1 MSELTGKTVGRY
13 QILERVGRGGMAEV
27 YKAYQPALDRFVAI
41 KVLNPFLFDDTRSR
55 ERFRRE
61 ARAVAT
67 LRHPN
72 IVQVFDI
79 DTEDDIHF
87 MVMEYI
93 EGPSLKALLEE
104 HSQAGAALSLDQIGE
119 VVSAIGGALGHA
131 HRQGLIH
138 RDIKPHN
145 IMFLP
150 DGQPLLADFGIAQII
165 GAHVSASGLLAGTP
179 AYMSPEQGRSEP
191 LDPRTDIYTLGV
203 VLYEMTTGQL
213 PYDADTPFAVILKH
227 INEPVPAPRSV
238 NPNIA
243 PALERVILKAMAKTR
258 AHRFQTADEMV
269 RATQDALDEARA
281 VETHVHVPRTT
292 GWVMPAPVAAD
303 PATAQLPLPRP
314 LHLAPAPLTADL
326 GPMPA
331 SFEETLHATLFDIG
345 MAAYERGEWAE
356 AGSLLAEVVRRRPD
370 YARGGQPAAML
381 LAQAVGRRPDY
392 GRTAPDSSL
401 LPFDR
406 LEQPA
411 NAAPAVTATATLPV
425 DSPSPPPGVTE
436 TMPVPLALDTDVVAQ
451 LTGMISTPAPV
462 EPPAPAAT
470 QDAAAVLLEQP
481 APLPERTAEAR
492 HLAARPTQWLAP
504 ARRRPSRL
512 LAVPALVVCA
522 LLGAY
527 GWNSLSAGPAAPSAA
542 TPAPL
547 SAPLPARA
555 APAAPHGDGRLA
567 APRPH
572 STPVTP
578 ARQVALG
585 RARITLLTQAGE
597 ADLVPTATANL
608 KVALSQQALAAR
620 QTRAHAALLARAGET
635 LAATPDATAVMPPAA
650 EQADRAPAQPGGT
663 PTAWRQ

>member
-27 YKAYQPALDRFVAI
+27 YKAYQPALDRFVAV
-41 KVLNPFLFDDTRSR
+41 KVLNPFLFDDARSR
-55 ERFRRE
+55 DRFRRE
-61 ARAVAT
+61 ARAVAA

-104 HSQAGAALSLDQIGE
+104 RSQAGTTLDLDQIGA

-165 GAHVSASGLLAGTP
+165 GAQVSASGLLAGTP

-203 VLYEMTTGQL
+203 VLYEMATGQL
-213 PYDADTPFAVILKH
+213 PFDADTPFAVILKH
-227 INEPVPAPRSV
+227 INEPVLPPRSV
-238 NPNIA
+238 NPA
-243 PALERVILKAMAKTR
+243 VPPALERVILKAMAKTR
-258 AHRFQTADEMV
+258 AHRYQTADELV
-269 RATQDALDEARA
+269 RATQDALDEART
-281 VETHVHVPRTT
+281 VETRVPMPRAG

-314 LHLAPAPLTADL
+314 LHMAPAPLTQDL
-326 GPMPA
+326 GPLPA
-331 SFEETLHATLFDIG
+331 SFEDTLHATLFDIG
-345 MAAYERGEWAE
+345 VAAYERGEWAQ

-381 LAQAVGRRPDY
+381 LAHAVGRRAEY
-392 GRTAPDSSL
+392 TRIAPDAGP
-401 LPFDR
+401 LPFDGMA
-406 LEQPA
+406 QPA
-411 NAAPAVTATATLPV
+411 PPAPSTTATATLPV
-425 DSPSPPPGVTE
+425 ESAPASSSVTE
-436 TMPVPLALDTDVVAQ
+436 TLPVPVALGADVVAQ
-451 LTGMISTPAPV
+451 LTGMISAPAPT
-462 EPPAPAAT
+462 EPPTIAAPQEAPAASFVPLAPAPARPTAT
-470 QDAAAVLLEQP
+470 HHP
-481 APLPERTAEAR
+481 APTR
-492 HLAARPTQWLAP
+492 WLAP
-504 ARRRPSRL
+504 ARRHPSRL
-512 LAVPALVVCA
+512 LAVPALVICT

-527 GWNSLSAGPAAPSAA
+527 GWNSLGAAPAAPPVA

-547 SAPLPARA
+547 TGPLSASI
-555 APAAPHGDGRLA
+555 APAAPQGDSRLA
-567 APRPH
+567 VPL
-572 STPVTP
+572 STPVLP
-578 ARQVALG
+578 ARQVALA
-585 RARITLLTQAGE
+585 RARITLVTQAGE
-597 ADLVPTATANL
+597 ADLLPAATADL
-608 KVALSQQALAAR
+608 HTALAGQARAAR
-620 QTRAHAALLARAGET
+620 QARAHAALLARAGET
-635 LAATPDATAVMPPAA
+635 LAPAA
-650 EQADRAPAQPGGT
+650 ASAPAAAAEEADSAPAPLGGT
-663 PTAWRQ
+663 PTAQRQ